1 MRWILPARLA
11 SFVEDVL
18 IFMLIVEK
26 IGKGSRQFCS
36 IYLHIIV
43 SPFRPQPPPC
53 HLVHRLL
60 RVEGACPGHYLV
72 RCQCLHLVLVLR
84 RQ

>member
-36 IYLHIIV
+36 IYVFAKEEESLTV
-43 SPFRPQPPPC
+43 
-53 HLVHRLL
+53 
-60 RVEGACPGHYLV
+60 
-72 RCQCLHLVLVLR
+72 
-84 RQ
+84 